1 VLALVAGGVLA
12 AGAKAPDFTLVN
24 QDGKEVG
31 LKDSAG
37 KIVVLH
43 WINWGCPVD
52 MRHHKAGTVNK
63 LVEKYKD
70 VVFLGINSTKS
81 ASVAANKKG
90 VAANSLK
97 YDVLD
102 DHPGTTGKAYGAK
115 CTPDMRIIAKDGTIA
130 YEGAIDD
137 DPRGNKG
144 DDAVNYVDKALA
156 ELIAGKAVS
165 TPKTRPYGCSVKY
178 AN

>member
-1 VLALVAGGVLA
+1 MALVAGGVLA
-12 AGAKAPDFTLVN
+12 AGAKAPDFTLAN
-24 QDGKEVG
+24 QDGKEVA

-43 WINWGCPVD
+43 WINWGCPID
-52 MRHHKAGTVNK
+52 RRHHQAGTVNK

-81 ASVAANKKG
+81 ANVAANKKG
-90 VAANSLK
+90 VDAHKVK

-165 TPKTRPYGCSVKY
+165 TPKTKPYGCSVKY